1 MKEKNRS
8 KVSKVTMQFIHY
20 YLQNTMDITNYFWP
34 SEEDKFHGRALN
46 STTRRASEASIL
58 SAAEKWIFYE
68 KEIILLF
75 PRRKEYFTRE
85 EVARKKKKA
94 SVVREN

>member
-1 MKEKNRS
+1 MS
-8 KVSKVTMQFIHY
+8 KVKMQFIHY

-58 SAAEKWIFYE
+58 SAAGK
-68 KEIILLF
+68 
-75 PRRKEYFTRE
+75 
-85 EVARKKKKA
+85 
-94 SVVREN
+94 